1 MLRDGESTKEP
12 DSFFVP
18 PGTVESS
25 PVIHRRGAQRFL
37 PRPVRTLESGANKRP
52 WRDARFIGRSSRQ

>member
-25 PVIHRRGAQRFL
+25 PAIHRRGAQRFL
-37 PRPVRTLESGANKRP
+37 PRPVQCVTSVTQQNPQVK
-52 WRDARFIGRSSRQ
+52 IT

>member
-18 PGTVESS
+18 PGTIESS
-25 PVIHRRGAQRFL
+25 PVIHRRGRRVFYRVL
-37 PRPVRTLESGANKRP
+37 SGRLNLAP
-52 WRDARFIGRSSRQ
+52 AEIQVP